1 MFPHSSFQTAGANLS
16 SAPFRIGRSW
26 LNSPGKFAAALR
38 EEDLK
43 LRLYARCGAAE
54 MKRINDLWNSL
65 AFGHRGHPTM
75 YPVATVMRDLLLPPT
90 ISR

>member
-1 MFPHSSFQTAGANLS
+1 MMLLKSEPRRGVGALLSGQCHSYS

-43 LRLYARCGAAE
+43 LRLSARCGAAE

-75 YPVATVMRDLLLPPT
+75 
-90 ISR
+90 

>member
-1 MFPHSSFQTAGANLS
+1 MFPHSSFQTAGENLS
-16 SAPFRIGRSW
+16 SAPSHWPIVAE
-26 LNSPGKFAAALR
+26 FAGQVRAALR
-38 EEDLK
+38 EKDLK